1 MPSEPSAVDVHLMAT
16 LTVTRLPELVAK
28 SLEINNSVKTSS
40 WHPRRVGDAVR
51 AYLVFALRF
60 YSGKGFSDGT
70 LPRRAWFVANFVKLL
85 GRQDYCGEDCVR
97 FQRCLNTWAIFFPAS
112 SV

>member
-1 MPSEPSAVDVHLMAT
+1 MAT

-40 WHPRRVGDAVR
+40 WHSRRVGDAVR

-70 LPRRAWFVANFVKLL
+70 LPRRAWFVANFVKFWAA
-85 GRQDYCGEDCVR
+85 RIIAARIACVFR
-97 FQRCLNTWAIFFPAS
+97 D
-112 SV
+112 V